1 MAGNSGP
8 VRASGRK
15 GIPLFALFL
24 LFYIPLIPVFYRFF
38 SELSGR
44 EWGMALMKVLQSA
57 SLQRSLKFTLIQAV
71 LSALLSILFALPGAA
86 LFSRY
91 RFPFKK
97 ALLSLSSVSFILPP
111 ILVVLA
117 FVQFWGKQGWVNQ
130 IWQFIRPEAE
140 PIRVLYSAKAIL
152 MAHVFYNLPLALR
165 FIYDGWSTIPQNQN
179 EAAASLG
186 ASPRAAFMRII
197 LPQLMRS
204 VLSAF
209 LIIFLYC
216 FLSFSIILVL
226 GGGPRY
232 STLEVEIY
240 QQIKFSG
247 NYVSGGITALI
258 ELSISLMVL
267 LCYFYFEN
275 RGKRMDHP
283 EMELGD
289 NRELNRPGKILLLF
303 YSVLYLLFLAAPMMA
318 LISQS
323 FIYRKGW
330 GAEAQFSLHWYQSL
344 FRGQGQSGSRSLLAI
359 ANSLRYALASTGL
372 ILLIS
377 TAIAHWSL
385 KKRLALPRFTQI
397 LVLLP
402 MGISSVILALGYL
415 TLSVKLPYE
424 SPVKSLL
431 IILIHLFISLPFAYR
446 SVSNRIG
453 QIPPSLIMAAE
464 NLGASP
470 LRTLIHIEWP
480 VLKQALFT
488 GAIFAFALSMGEVNA
503 VLILSGPEQ
512 STIPLEIY
520 RMIGHYNF
528 NGASAMGSLL
538 ILITLAAF
546 WLLEKSKH
554 EH

>member
-1 MAGNSGP
+1 MAGNSGSINMKNK
-8 VRASGRK
+8 R
-15 GIPLFALFL
+15 GIPLFALFI
-24 LFYIPLIPVFYRFF
+24 LFYIPLFPVFVRFF
-38 SELSGR
+38 ADLNSR
-44 EWGMALMKVLQSA
+44 EWGNAILEVLQSA
-57 SLQRSLKFTLIQAV
+57 SLQRSLRFTLVQAFF
-71 LSALLSILFALPGAA
+71 SALFSILLALPGAA
-86 LFSRY
+86 LFAHY

-130 IWQFIRPEAE
+130 IWHWINPQAE
-140 PIRVLYSAKAIL
+140 PLRILYSAKAIL
-152 MAHVFYNLPLALR
+152 MAHIFYNLPLALR
-165 FIYDGWSTIPQNQN
+165 FIYDGWSTLPQNQV

-186 ASPRAAFMRII
+186 ASPAKAFFRVV
-197 LPQLMRS
+197 LPQLLRS
-204 VLSAF
+204 ILSAF

-247 NYVSGGITALI
+247 NYISGGLTALL
-258 ELSISLMVL
+258 ELGISLMVL
-267 LCYFYFEN
+267 AAYFYFES
-275 RGKRMDHP
+275 RSRRLDHP
-283 EMELGD
+283 DIRVGGSR
-289 NRELNRPGKILLLF
+289 NLNRVGTLLL
-303 YSVLYLLFLAAPMMA
+303 VLYSCLYVFFLAAPMLAMVA
-318 LISQS
+318 QS
-323 FIYRKGW
+323 FLFKRGW
-330 GAEAQFSLHWYQSL
+330 AGERTFSLYWFKSI
-344 FRGQGQSGSRSLLAI
+344 FQGPGLSAI
-359 ANSLRYALASTGL
+359 LNSLRYALTSTGL

-377 TAIAHWSL
+377 TAIAHWQL
-385 KKRLALPRFTQI
+385 KKRLFFPRFTQI

-415 TLSVKLPYE
+415 TLSVRLPHD
-424 SPVKSLL
+424 SPVKSFL
-431 IILIHLFISLPFAYR
+431 IVFIHLFISLPFAYR
-446 SVSNRIG
+446 SLSNRIE
-453 QIPPSLIMAAE
+453 QIPPSMIMAAE

-470 LRTLIHIEWP
+470 LKTLLYIEWP
-480 VLKQALFT
+480 LLKQALQT
-488 GAIFAFALSMGEVNA
+488 GAVFAFALSMGEVNA

-538 ILITLAAF
+538 IIITLLAF
-546 WLLEKSKH
+546 WLLEKGNRAD
-554 EH
+554 